1 MAPNRHFPARSMI
14 GTKLV
19 FTIVFVAVRRCLTRR
34 QNLILGLAGPAFMR
48 QWTRRQSAKL
58 KITVFL
64 CGVPKC
70 IAMPVTRI
78 LGMCFQMAQSQPG
91 FATVSIRRR
100 LIFKETSN
108 RFSDWQS
115 LDLRWCGDMAGGG
128 HKNPIKFRESHL
140 TSAGHTAGVI

>member
-1 MAPNRHFPARSMI
+1 MI

-19 FTIVFVAVRRCLTRR
+19 FTIVFVVVRRCLTIR
-34 QNLILGLAGPAFMR
+34 QNLILDLAGPAFMR

-115 LDLRWCGDMAGGG
+115 LHLRWCGDMAGGG